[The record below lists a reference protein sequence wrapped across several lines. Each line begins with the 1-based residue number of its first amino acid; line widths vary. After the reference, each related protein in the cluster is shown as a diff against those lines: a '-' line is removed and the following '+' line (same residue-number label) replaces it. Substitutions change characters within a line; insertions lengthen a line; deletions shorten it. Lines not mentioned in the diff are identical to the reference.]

1 MRLDQ
6 SLIYIFFMHQG
17 TSYPYTPR
25 RYQMCM
31 SGCFLMPWR

>member
-6 SLIYIFFMHQG
+6 SLIYIFFMHQD
-17 TSYPYTPR
+17 TPR